1 MYFPPAF
8 RFLVV
13 ASACE
18 FVTVTLTVAQRGVRG
33 AIVHACE
40 FVTRPLLRRPVMP
53 VVPFHVFLLSKS
65 DAYVH
70 DKRTWMYMTPSRAL
84 KNSILPRAS
93 PSFITLILLTLKL
106 FQLRATARCLK
117 TNAKGPR
124 PYRKIYV

>member
-1 MYFPPAF
+1 MYFPLAF

-70 DKRTWMYMTPSRAL
+70 DKRTWMYFPDSLSRIKEFNPPSRIA
-84 KNSILPRAS
+84 KFYNVNSPDPKAF
-93 PSFITLILLTLKL
+93 P
-106 FQLRATARCLK
+106 TARHCTL
-117 TNAKGPR
+117 P
-124 PYRKIYV
+124 